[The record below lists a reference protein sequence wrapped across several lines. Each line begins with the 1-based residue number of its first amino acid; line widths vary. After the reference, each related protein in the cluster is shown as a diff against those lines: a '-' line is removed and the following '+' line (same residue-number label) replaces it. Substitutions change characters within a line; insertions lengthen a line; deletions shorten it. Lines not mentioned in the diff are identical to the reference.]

1 MLRLK
6 GRSRPR
12 FRKTTLRKIPMP
24 TPNPPAPT
32 TEPRELKL
40 VGSWVEIE
48 AALPDVEGQ
57 SPRQRRF
64 QMVAYTGGPMM
75 LAGWRYPVVVD
86 LNGLDVGRQRRPILL
101 DHTRDVEFVMGQTD
115 QITAA

>member
-1 MLRLK
+1 MT
-6 GRSRPR
+6 PR
-12 FRKTTLRKIPMP
+12 KRPMP
-24 TPNPPAPT
+24 KLNPPVPT

-40 VGSWVEIE
+40 VAPTVEIE
-48 AALPDVEGQ
+48 AAMPDAEGQ

-101 DHTRDVEFVMGQTD
+101 DHTRDVDFVMGQTD